1 MATETDEIGT
11 EVVVKSEVI
20 YNWKERKIKARWGWG
35 RWGSSFVVKEK
46 NKKLHSLSETRKEEI
61 WL

>member
-20 YNWKERKIKARWGWG
+20 YNWKEKI
-35 RWGSSFVVKEK
+35 
-46 NKKLHSLSETRKEEI
+46 NKG
-61 WL
+61 